1 MVAIRKTPASPA
13 ARLGGRCVA
22 AGARTRLLVEQLLGI
37 SETRGRYHLR
47 TAAWLDRALEAGV
60 VVDDREVVIRIER
73 RSADAEGLVTTPELV
88 VYYRGKDLP
97 VELLEA
103 IRTHA
108 PQRLQGMTLESLEAA
123 VAADPELGA
132 STLALPPSVDEG
144 DRPGSLLD
152 TWGGEDAYADFFAGG
167 ELAREQLDS
176 LDPGALF
183 TFVQHSDCECLHVNP
198 HGIAPI
204 VWLVN
209 HPWDNRVRYGA
220 ASGVRQ
226 DLVAAAA
233 EGMMTSDLDEDDVIM
248 GNTGKLRR
256 LLAQAERVHRRGGKT
271 LFISNTCTPVV
282 NGEDVESEVD
292 RFRARSGC
300 PLLYL
305 TVTPRSMVNVFEDV
319 LVTRR
324 LAAERKAKAPRPRSV
339 NLIGFREDPALDE
352 LRALLGCLDVEV
364 RGVLLPELTL
374 ERVDRLPEAAC
385 NVFLPNQLWQHL
397 YDQLVSG
404 SRIPR
409 LDPPAP
415 YGFAGTLR
423 WLEAVGARFGMT
435 AKRRRALE
443 AAAAG
448 VRARFEELQTDVEGR
463 RLGFVVRC
471 DQTYYLTRPA
481 STAGVPLVALLEEL
495 GFGLDVLLQARER
508 ETARRAAEEV
518 QAVFSRPERH
528 RLRAFDSPEGM
539 ARRLAESEAQA
550 FFSSHFF
557 DWRITGA
564 GKNLFSLQHFEAG
577 LRGAVRTAERLL
589 GICRTPFY
597 RRFRGHLQRTAEGL
611 RREAPQR
618 KRGTP

>member
-1 MVAIRKTPASPA
+1 MVATRKTPPPPD
-13 ARLGGRCVA
+13 RLGGRCVA
-22 AGARTRLLVEQLLGI
+22 AGARTRRRLEELLGI
-37 SETRGRYHLR
+37 AETRGRFQLR
-47 TAAWLDRALEAGV
+47 SAAWLDHALEAGV
-60 VVDDREVVIRIER
+60 AVGDREVVIRIER
-73 RSADAEGLVTTPELV
+73 RTADAEGLVSTPGLV

-97 VELLEA
+97 AELLDA

-108 PQRLQGMTLESLEAA
+108 PKRLRDMTLEALEAE

-132 STLALPPSVDEG
+132 ATLAMPPGVDEG
-144 DRPGSLLD
+144 ERPGALLD
-152 TWGGEDAYADFFAGG
+152 TWGGADAYADFFAGG

-209 HPWDNRVRYGA
+209 HPWDNRIRYGPA
-220 ASGVRQ
+220 AGVRQ

-233 EGMMTSDLDEDDVIM
+233 EGMMTSDLDEDDVIL
-248 GNTGKLRR
+248 GHQGKLRR
-256 LLAQAERVHRRGGKT
+256 LLAQAERVHRRAGKT
-271 LFISNTCTPVV
+271 LFVSNTCTPVV
-282 NGEDVESEVD
+282 SGEDVESEVE
-292 RFRARSGC
+292 RFRARTGC

-324 LAAERKAKAPRPRSV
+324 LAAERRAGAPRPRSV

-352 LRALLGCLDVEV
+352 LRGLLASVDVEL
-364 RGVLLPELTL
+364 RGVLLPDLTL

-397 YDQLVSG
+397 YDQLLCDT
-404 SRIPR
+404 RIPH
-409 LDPPAP
+409 LTPPAP
-415 YGFAGTLR
+415 YGLAGTLR
-423 WLEAVGARFGMT
+423 WVETIGEHFGLTAR
-435 AKRRRALE
+435 RRRALE

-448 VRARFEELQTDVEGR
+448 PRARLAELRVEAEGR
-463 RLGFVVRC
+463 RLGFVVRA

-481 STAGVPLVALLEEL
+481 ATAGVPLAAMLEEL
-495 GFGLDVLLQARER
+495 GFGLDVLVHAADD
-508 ETARRAAEEV
+508 ETARRAAEQV
-518 QAVFSRPERH
+518 RAAFARPERH
-528 RLRAFDSPEGM
+528 RLETFDSPAAM
-539 ARRLAESEAQA
+539 ARRLAESRADA
-550 FFSSHFF
+550 FLSSHFF
-557 DWRITGA
+557 DWRITAA
-564 GKNLFSLQHFEAG
+564 GKNLFSLQHFEPG

-597 RRFRGHLQRTAEGL
+597 RRFRRYLQRTPEGL
-611 RREAPQR
+611 RRPPPGG
-618 KRGTP
+618 RGTP